1 MPEATIMKIYWHEL
15 TDEQR
20 LDIWEN
26 GGLKVHEFMEKYSQ
40 PDWCGYPDALMPRYG
55 CFSLV
60 MLPIRIKT
68 ENDCKNCEYYRL
80 ENSDAR
86 SND

>member
-1 MPEATIMKIYWHEL
+1 MQEATIEKIYWHKL

-26 GGLKVHEFMEKYSQ
+26 SGLKVHEFMEKYSQ
-40 PDWCGYPDALMPRYG
+40 PDWCGYPDALMPNFG
-55 CFSLV
+55 CWSLV

-68 ENDCKNCEYYRL
+68 ESDCKDCEFYRS
-80 ENSDAR
+80 ENSDA
-86 SND
+86 